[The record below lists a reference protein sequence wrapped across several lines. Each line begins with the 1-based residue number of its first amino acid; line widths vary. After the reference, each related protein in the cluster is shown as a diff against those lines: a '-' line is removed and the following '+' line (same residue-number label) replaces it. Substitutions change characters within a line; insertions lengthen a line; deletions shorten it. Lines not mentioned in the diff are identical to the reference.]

1 MFNLLPI
8 EDKNLARAEYRH
20 RIVTVSL
27 LSLFL
32 VLISVFIF
40 LIPSYVEVSNAKYKV
55 EKSLTSMKK
64 LPTGE
69 NYKDLEDVL
78 KKTKKE
84 IDFLKINSAARS
96 DIAEVIQH
104 VLRFKPKGIS
114 VDSIAWVLASNE
126 QQVVVNGIASNRDL
140 LRKFVSILEA
150 DKDFSEVSLPVSS
163 YTKFADAN
171 FSITLVLK

>member
-1 MFNLLPI
+1 
-8 EDKNLARAEYRH
+8 
-20 RIVTVSL
+20 
-27 LSLFL
+27 
-32 VLISVFIF
+32 
-40 LIPSYVEVSNAKYKV
+40 
-55 EKSLTSMKK
+55 MKK